1 MGLSKP
7 YKIALLNVNADLMKH
22 YTVDKN
28 ILTLFPYSSIQALVN
43 ASDIEFSVLG
53 VVGGSEEAGVIETCN
68 LIKREPSL
76 ASIPLMVGEALGQ
89 ELDPIEAFE
98 AGCADIV
105 NSTMTVKEIELR
117 IAKLVFQANASE
129 ELRRNA
135 DEARNV
141 AMNVMTESSNLGLT
155 VQFLIDSNF
164 CDNVDELGMQFFQ
177 SLKHYGV
184 RCSLQLRSQFGVKNM
199 EQTGLEKELESRL
212 LTELS
217 HKGRFVDFGKRCI
230 VNYGLVSLLIKNMPV
245 QDKEQCTKIKDSILP
260 FVQGVDSRLKAID
273 AQRSLEI
280 ERNFM
285 GKVVGRLR
293 ESMADFDEGYQVLM
307 RSSADIVEEM
317 SAKMEESILFLDLT
331 HSQEQTIE
339 GIMSDGVK
347 GINSQFSQGVKMN
360 EGFSDLV
367 SHMNSVFGDSDSIP
381 SVDKLLE
388 LSKKL

>member
-1 MGLSKP
+1 MSKP
-7 YKIALLNVNADLMKH
+7 YNIALLNSNAALLDSYPMDRSMVSFL
-22 YTVDKN
+22 
-28 ILTLFPYSSIQALVN
+28 PYESIQSLVN
-43 ASDIEFSVLG
+43 ESDIQFDIVGIL
-53 VVGGSEEAGVIETCN
+53 GGSVEAGVIETCRRV
-68 LIKREPSL
+68 KHEPGL
-76 ASIPLMVGEALGQ
+76 AQIPLVVGEVVGQ

-105 NSTMTVKEIELR
+105 NASMTLKEIELR
-117 IAKLVFQANASE
+117 ISKLVFQARASQ

-177 SLKHYGV
+177 ALKHYHV
-184 RCSLQLRSQFGVKNM
+184 RCSLQLRSHLGVKNM
-199 EQTGLEKELESRL
+199 EETGMEKELESRL
-212 LTELS
+212 LTELQ

-230 VNYGLVSLLIKNMPV
+230 VNYGQVSLLIKNMPE
-245 QDKEQCTKIKDSILP
+245 QDKEQCTKIKDSVLP
-260 FVQGVDSRLKAID
+260 FVQGADSRLKAID
-273 AQRSLEI
+273 AQRTLEI

-293 ESMADFDEGYQVLM
+293 ESMNDFDQGYQELM
-307 RSSADIVEEM
+307 RGSADIVEDM
-317 SAKMEESILFLDLT
+317 SAKMDESILFMDLT

-339 GIMSDGVK
+339 DIMGAGVT

-360 EGFSDLV
+360 EGFSELV
-367 SHMNSVFGDSDSIP
+367 THMNTVFGEADSIP

-388 LSKKL
+388 LSSKL